1 MSANENLSDMN
12 TLENLSKAIQDTNKF
27 FLNKVQKQV
36 NVSMTLRNWLIGS
49 YIVEYKQLGENRA
62 NYGQMVFEK
71 LAARLKQKGLKGM
84 AETNLKLFRQ
94 LFLTYPQIRQTL
106 SDELIQTDLQQFRI
120 GDTEIFI
127 PLNVGKIDDST
138 TKINTSLLV
147 NQLSFSHF
155 IELLKADSDTK
166 CRFY

>member
-1 MSANENLSDMN
+1 
-12 TLENLSKAIQDTNKF
+12 
-27 FLNKVQKQV
+27 
-36 NVSMTLRNWLIGS
+36 
-49 YIVEYKQLGENRA
+49 
-62 NYGQMVFEK
+62 MVLEK

-127 PLNVGKIDDST
+127 PLNVGKIDL
-138 TKINTSLLV
+138 I
-147 NQLSFSHF
+147 
-155 IELLKADSDTK
+155 A
-166 CRFY
+166 

>member
-1 MSANENLSDMN
+1 
-12 TLENLSKAIQDTNKF
+12 
-27 FLNKVQKQV
+27 
-36 NVSMTLRNWLIGS
+36 
-49 YIVEYKQLGENRA
+49 
-62 NYGQMVFEK
+62 MVLEK

-106 SDELIQTDLQQFRI
+106 SDELIQTNLQQFRI

-155 IELLKADSDTK
+155 IELLKADTDTK
-166 CRFY
+166 RRFYEVHAIQNYWGVGDLKRDIETLLYERTGLSTDKEATVKNI

>member
-49 YIVEYKQLGENRA
+49 YIVEYEQLGEDRA
-62 NYGQMVFEK
+62 NYGQMMLEK

-84 AETNLKLFRQ
+84 AETNL
-94 LFLTYPQIRQTL
+94 
-106 SDELIQTDLQQFRI
+106 
-120 GDTEIFI
+120 
-127 PLNVGKIDDST
+127 
-138 TKINTSLLV
+138 
-147 NQLSFSHF
+147 
-155 IELLKADSDTK
+155 
-166 CRFY
+166 

>member
-1 MSANENLSDMN
+1 MLVCD
-12 TLENLSKAIQDTNKF
+12 TPFRDTNKF
-27 FLNKVQKQV
+27 FLNKIQKQV
-36 NVSMTLRNWLIGS
+36 NVSITLRNWLIGS
-49 YIVEYKQLGENRA
+49 YIVEYEQLGEDRA
-62 NYGQMVFEK
+62 NYGQMVLEK

-127 PLNVGKIDDST
+127 PLNVGKIDL
-138 TKINTSLLV
+138 I
-147 NQLSFSHF
+147 
-155 IELLKADSDTK
+155 A
-166 CRFY
+166 